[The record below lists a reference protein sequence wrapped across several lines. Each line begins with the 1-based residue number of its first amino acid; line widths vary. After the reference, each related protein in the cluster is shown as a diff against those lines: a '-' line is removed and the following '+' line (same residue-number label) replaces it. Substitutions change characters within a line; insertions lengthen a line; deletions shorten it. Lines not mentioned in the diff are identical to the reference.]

1 MVGGLRLSWRPRAMG
16 EPVGKS
22 VRRDWTDLPCCVV
35 GFSVNRGRGFTESS
49 GAVRQ
54 GLAPRQPPQNSL
66 SPSPG
71 GRPGPV
77 AHGPLHHNCRFP
89 LPSRFG
95 PTRFAVSIYRFH
107 LNAREVLIRKRRR
120 LLRTRTSC
128 GCPDCTGHRSVGSG
142 STRIWDIRPAG
153 RRVGVTRH
161 SVDADT
167 VVG

>member
-95 PTRFAVSIYRFH
+95 PTRFAVSIYRF
-107 LNAREVLIRKRRR
+107 I
-120 LLRTRTSC
+120 
-128 GCPDCTGHRSVGSG
+128 
-142 STRIWDIRPAG
+142 
-153 RRVGVTRH
+153 
-161 SVDADT
+161 
-167 VVG
+167 

>member
-1 MVGGLRLSWRPRAMG
+1 MGGLRLSWRPRAMG

-66 SPSPG
+66 SPPPG

-77 AHGPLHHNCRFP
+77 AHGPLHHNWP
-89 LPSRFG
+89 AAPQLPFS
-95 PTRFAVSIYRFH
+95 AVSRTICRADRS
-107 LNAREVLIRKRRR
+107 ARRGLTLPRPPSNLEGRPGGS
-120 LLRTRTSC
+120 LRHSR
-128 GCPDCTGHRSVGSG
+128 P
-142 STRIWDIRPAG
+142 RPASRSLVLG
-153 RRVGVTRH
+153 YFSAVSRPIYQERLINELH
-161 SVDADT
+161 L
-167 VVG
+167 